1 MPIKSLLKQTIK
13 NLPEG
18 STMKAEA
25 VKPMLLKKGVKQEEL
40 DFSGIELPGK
50 GRVSREELLGLE
62 KERKD
67 MFYTTEVDPHYK
79 SISLPGG
86 QANPT
91 YREKVLRFE
100 QVDQAGSRY
109 TSTHFPETENYL
121 AHTRIYDEDFNGTP
135 TRVLQ
140 EIQSDLHQQGRQRGY
155 ATGDSPSFTAL
166 QQQMLDRPDITQSAL
181 DDEDFAEEVFGV
193 SLDELQEAYRQLA
206 TRTTLE
212 PNDLASLS
220 EEEIL
225 HEVAEAGKNVIPK
238 SPFEKNWLAKSIER
252 EVSDAIDEGRAQ
264 LAIPIKGAV
273 KNLKRAEGVQKWYET
288 QVVNTAKKVA
298 RKAGMEFELVS
309 KDGGSEILSYDDA
322 MNYIRNA
329 SDKIAYAQNEDDA
342 IAATASDL
350 VRLGLSEDRAK
361 VIAENIA
368 DPFTEYSEIAEQ
380 LSTMQEDVVYAVI
393 KPGALKEVISADE
406 VIKDA
411 KDFSMLGPTAP
422 EYAKKEAELVAK
434 YKDRFPQGVA
444 EGGALADEL
453 YDIAMG
459 KSPKSL
465 TKHKAD
471 VPDFALYSTPTAG
484 AFAAY
489 AAYKNG
495 YSEDDVTKYLTEQG
509 YDAEDIA
516 EINANAEK
524 IAQAEAAGYSREE
537 IEQFLQGKEITTKV
551 EANEPTL
558 QAQGKG
564 DPRTDS
570 PGLGVPRRLYA
581 DVKQE
586 AMDRLQGDEEMSAS
600 EIVRNL
606 QTVQPVMTSDI
617 MTSIP
622 AFFGNKEALTRYN
635 AAREA
640 SRSKIIDIAK
650 RDYGIDLVWQAGD
663 VGQEGWYVN
672 TEQGMVEVT
681 PSFWQDLKSTTGETI
696 GGITGAI
703 AGFKYAPPNP
713 VAKAAGA
720 AIGGMAGAMA
730 GAQLDY
736 LQSAVEMQVD
746 MEAEVAA
753 HKALNAAELAIVG
766 EVIGY
771 PVAKSLGAGWRG
783 VVRAKNMIFDG
794 NPHGAYKALKDTMF
808 MNDAEIEEI
817 VQKFEKLAGPLDGS
831 KEQKAIAAVAL
842 SERGMQDLV
851 RVAGS
856 IDPKAS
862 QAVIKSV
869 DDRAADLLKTTADLS
884 NPEIT
889 RTYTKDLQN
898 YVSDVKGFYDA
909 VKAKAVQ
916 SPRGLNFDWDYDKLA
931 IEPVL
936 ERLSTKITDPATSEK
951 FLLQAQRIR
960 SFSESRNFGDLIEFR
975 QIVNDFLYNKRIV
988 KSDDKKM
995 LRGIINNIDAAI
1007 KEGAPQVVENPE
1019 AWLNNWATARLKYT
1033 EMKKV
1038 EQTAMYRMVFDK
1050 KGNVRPVQPETV
1062 VKGLTKYMGALDGSF
1077 EEVMSKLPEKARGK
1091 YEGAVVNHLAEKY
1104 TAGVKGGMRAVNFPL
1119 LADELAKVNFTAPNA
1134 RMMKKAITEMADVFK
1149 NDVYLAQ
1156 ASGKIEIP
1164 KFQSYLTTD
1173 PVVRA
1178 KFEIA
1183 SGIFNTLKT
1192 WAPGDT
1198 QRNYALV
1205 KQAAQLLEQPLHAK
1219 SSRELMKQFEGD
1231 VVMTDSI
1238 KQLQREAAKA
1248 KAAGKDLGAAKVLVD
1263 ANGKFVK
1270 SVEQAAHKIPQH
1282 RVASEETVKLIAD
1295 RESITVD
1302 NKSLDKVLKQYGYV
1316 AVAQGSDRIRML
1328 GGK

>member
-25 VKPMLLKKGVKQEEL
+25 VKPMLLKKGVKQEEI

-67 MFYTTEVDPHYK
+67 MFYTTEVDQHYK
-79 SISLPGG
+79 SMSLPGG

-100 QVDQAGSRY
+100 QVDQVGSRY
-109 TSTHFPETENYL
+109 TSTHFPDTENYL

-140 EIQSDLHQQGRQRGY
+140 EIQSDLHQQGRRRGY
-155 ATGDSPSFTAL
+155 ATGDTPSFTEL
-166 QQQMLDRPDITQSAL
+166 QQQMLDEPDITQSAL

-193 SLDELQEAYRQLA
+193 SLDELQEAYTQLA

-220 EEEIL
+220 EEEVL
-225 HEVAEAGKNVIPK
+225 QEVAEAGKNVIPK

-298 RKAGMEFELVS
+298 RKADMEFELVS
-309 KDGGSEILSYDDA
+309 KDGGSEILSYDNA
-322 MNYIRNA
+322 MDYVRNA

-368 DPFTEYSEIAEQ
+368 DPLTEYSEIAEQ

-393 KPGALKEVISADE
+393 KLGSAN
-406 VIKDA
+406 A
-411 KDFSMLGPTAP
+411 
-422 EYAKKEAELVAK
+422 
-434 YKDRFPQGVA
+434 
-444 EGGALADEL
+444 
-453 YDIAMG
+453 
-459 KSPKSL
+459 
-465 TKHKAD
+465 
-471 VPDFALYSTPTAG
+471 PDFRLYSTPTAG

-586 AMDRLQGDEEMSAS
+586 AMDRFQGDEEMSAS

-681 PSFWQDLKSTTGETI
+681 PSFWQDLKSTAGETI

-703 AGFKYAPPNP
+703 AGFKYAPTHP

-736 LQSAVEMQVD
+736 LQSAMEMQVD

-794 NPHGAYKALKDTMF
+794 NTQGAYKALKDTMF

-869 DDRAADLLKTTADLS
+869 DDRAADLLKTTADLT
-884 NPEIT
+884 NPEVS
-889 RTYTKDLQN
+889 RTYVKDLQN
-898 YVSDVKGFYDA
+898 YVSDVKGFYNS
-909 VKAKAVQ
+909 VKARAVQ
-916 SPRGLNFDWDYDKLA
+916 SPKGLNFDWDYDKLA
-931 IEPVL
+931 IDPVL
-936 ERLSTKITDPATSEK
+936 ERLSSKITDPVTSEK

-975 QIVNDFLYNKRIV
+975 QLVNDFFYNERIT
-988 KSDDKKM
+988 KADDKKM
-995 LRGIINNIDAAI
+995 LRGIINNIDKAI
-1007 KEGAPQVVENPE
+1007 KDGAPHVVENPE
-1019 AWLNNWATARLKYT
+1019 QWLKDWSTARLKYS
-1033 EMKKV
+1033 EMKEV
-1038 EQTAMYRMVFDK
+1038 EKTAMYRVIFDK

-1062 VKGLTKYMGALDGSF
+1062 IKGLTKYMGALNGTF
-1077 EEVMSKLPEKARGK
+1077 EEVMSQLPKGARGK

-1104 TAGVKGGMRAVNFPL
+1104 TAGVKGGMQAVNFPL

>member
-100 QVDQAGSRY
+100 HVDQAGSRY
-109 TSTHFPETENYL
+109 TSSHFPEQENYL

-140 EIQSDLHQQGRQRGY
+140 EIQSDLHQQGRQYGY
-155 ATGDSPSFTAL
+155 ATGGAIDPAEVDKYIKMYQDGDNFYWDDVSSATTEDEASNLMSEAVGRLHDLGLNFDETVNPRDYSAEL
-166 QQQMLDRPDITQSAL
+166 LIQQ
-181 DDEDFAEEVFGV
+181 FG
-193 SLDELQEAYRQLA
+193 QGA
-206 TRTTLE
+206 
-212 PNDLASLS
+212 
-220 EEEIL
+220 
-225 HEVAEAGKNVIPK
+225 PK

-273 KNLKRAEGVQKWYET
+273 SNLKRAEGVQKWYET
-288 QVVNTAKKVA
+288 QVLNTAKKVA

-322 MNYIRNA
+322 MNYVRKA
-329 SDKIAYAQNEDDA
+329 SGKIALAENEDDA
-342 IAATASDL
+342 IAAVASDL
-350 VRLGLSEDRAK
+350 VRLGLSEHRAT
-361 VIAENIA
+361 VMAENIA
-368 DPFTEYSEIAEQ
+368 DPFTAYSEIAEQ
-380 LSTMQEDVVYAVI
+380 LSTTQEDVVYAVI
-393 KPGALKEVISADE
+393 KPGSVKEVISEDE

-411 KDFSMLGPTAP
+411 KDFSKLDDYDAP
-422 EYAKKEAELVAK
+422 EYTKKEAELIAK
-434 YKDRFPQGVA
+434 YKDRFPPGVA

-453 YDIAMG
+453 YDISMG

-465 TKHKAD
+465 VKYGAN

-703 AGFKYAPPNP
+703 AGFKYAPSHP

-794 NPHGAYKALKDTMF
+794 NTQGAYKALKDTMF

-1198 QRNYALV
+1198 QRNFALV

-1248 KAAGKDLGAAKVLVD
+1248 KAAGKDLGAARILVD

-1270 SVEQAAHKIPQH
+1270 TVEQAANKIPQH